1 MIPWRNLPWQQYA
14 APGCYDELINN
25 GSGPRPAARA
35 LCEYLASLSD
45 EELSERKTTAE
56 LLILLMSWTRISEAA
71 STADLV
77 IIRAKAIELLVRRE
91 HSRLEL
97 RQKLM
102 QRGFPAEGI
111 DSALNELAEEGLLN
125 EGRYA
130 EIYACNRAD
139 KGYGPLRIASELR
152 ERGIPQEL
160 VEQALA
166 GLENDWL
173 PKLMELHR
181 KRFKSLTPADA
192 AGRMQQ
198 TRVFRQRGFTQ
209 DQIRYL
215 FEQDA

>member
-1 MIPWRNLPWQQYA
+1 M
-14 APGCYDELINN
+14 
-25 GSGPRPAARA
+25 
-35 LCEYLASLSD
+35 
-45 EELSERKTTAE
+45 
-56 LLILLMSWTRISEAA
+56 LLMSWTRISETA
-71 STADLV
+71 STADPA

-160 VEQALA
+160 VDQALGELA
-166 GLENDWL
+166 NDWL
-173 PKLMELHR
+173 PKLRELHR
-181 KRFKSLTPADA
+181 KRFKSQIPADA
-192 AGRMQQ
+192 AGRMKQ
-198 TRVFRQRGFTQ
+198 TRVLRQHGFTLE
-209 DQIRYL
+209 QIRHL
-215 FEQDA
+215 FENRE

>member
-1 MIPWRNLPWQQYA
+1 
-14 APGCYDELINN
+14 
-25 GSGPRPAARA
+25 
-35 LCEYLASLSD
+35 
-45 EELSERKTTAE
+45 
-56 LLILLMSWTRISEAA
+56 MSWTRKSEAA
-71 STADLV
+71 STADLS

-111 DSALNELAEEGLLN
+111 DSALNALAEEGLLN
-125 EGRYA
+125 ESRYA
-130 EIYACNRAD
+130 EIYACSRAD

-166 GLENDWL
+166 GLENDW
-173 PKLMELHR
+173 PSKLSELHR
-181 KRFKSLTPADA
+181 KRFKSLTPADT

-198 TRVFRQRGFTQ
+198 TRVFRQHGFTQ
-209 DQIRYL
+209 DQIRQL
-215 FEQDA
+215 LENGE